1 MEHDKQGKL
10 LIKRKLLQRL
20 MCLEAGQLFSTLP
33 SHLFRRPFAIL
44 IDAWERRQP
53 EFTLNVEGKRN
64 EIGETGQKLDKSVIH
79 NSELFPETLA
89 WWTADDWWMLWRMS
103 GGQREPAERSIVLRW
118 PVKNSI
124 IPRSHLWLSPFFQLV
139 QPANTE
145 Q

>member
-20 MCLEAGQLFSTLP
+20 MCLGTGQLFCAPL

-44 IDAWERRQP
+44 IDAWEHRQTD
-53 EFTLNVEGKRN
+53 FTLNVEGKRN
-64 EIGETGQKLDKSVIH
+64 GIGETGQQLDTSMIH
-79 NSELFPETLA
+79 NSQLFLETLG
-89 WWTADDWWMLWRMS
+89 WWTADEWWMLWRMS
-103 GGQREPAERSIVLRW
+103 GGQREPTERSIVLRW

-124 IPRSHLWLSPFFQLV
+124 IPRSHLWLAPFFQLV